1 VNQQQH
7 STSSSSSST
16 ATPIAKFEQRSI
28 QLGPGPQV
36 IEFQYTFNPNNESV
50 SLSLDDIDDS
60 GIHDRMGA
68 VFIDDVYFIP
78 AGNEFQQPITGS
90 PIGPS
95 IIDSFVPTRSPTDDD
110 GYDVSYAPTDNITSI
125 SNASSNLNEPSHA
138 TTSVVIGGNSTTQDS
153 SSSTDGSQQ
162 TNNQQQTPITEALE
176 DNNSRQSNSNTIII
190 GITCALIALLV
201 LVALVYVLYTKR
213 KRRRKEEREEV
224 SINE

>member
-1 VNQQQH
+1 M
-7 STSSSSSST
+7 
-16 ATPIAKFEQRSI
+16 
-28 QLGPGPQV
+28 
-36 IEFQYTFNPNNESV
+36 
-50 SLSLDDIDDS
+50 SLDDIDDS

-78 AGNEFQQPITGS
+78 ADGNDYVPVQQPTTGS
-90 PIGPS
+90 PIVPS
-95 IIDSFVPTRSPTDDD
+95 IIDSFVPTRSPTNDD
-110 GYDVSYAPTDNITSI
+110 GYDVSYAPTENITSI
-125 SNASSNLNEPSHA
+125 SNASSNLNGSSHA

-162 TNNQQQTPITEALE
+162 INQQQTPITEALE
-176 DNNSRQSNSNTIII
+176 GNNSRQSNSNTIII